1 MFECLLLYHLIKL
14 IALIL
19 DNFKTAQKRLKKAEE
34 TSNVDSESD
43 SDSYVRRKR
52 SKPNT
57 PRKRSRPGS
66 YHYAELSECFD
77 GKL

>member
-1 MFECLLLYHLIKL
+1 MFECLSLYHLIKL

-77 GKL
+77 DKF